1 VVDRVLLRR
10 LQGLGVGASRA
21 PLKAAIDYP
30 RSQGATL
37 LEAYLVDK
45 PERSRADFK
54 WFGAKTM

>member
-1 VVDRVLLRR
+1 M
-10 LQGLGVGASRA
+10 GASRA
-21 PLKAAIDYP
+21 PQKAAIDYP

-45 PERSRADFK
+45 PERSRSDFK